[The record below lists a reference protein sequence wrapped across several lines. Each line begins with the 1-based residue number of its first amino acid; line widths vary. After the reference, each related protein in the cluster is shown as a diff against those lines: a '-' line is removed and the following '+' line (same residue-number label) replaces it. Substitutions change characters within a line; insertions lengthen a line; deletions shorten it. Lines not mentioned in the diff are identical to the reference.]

1 MILGLHHAAIAVAD
15 IDAAVAF
22 YCELIG
28 FEIVM
33 GAELPPVL
41 ELLLENPI
49 TKTDPYLNTP
59 DAE

>member
-1 MILGLHHAAIAVAD
+1 MILGLHHAD

-33 GAELPPVL
+33 EAELPPGL

-49 TKTDPYLNTP
+49 TKTHPYLNTP